1 MLLAVAVAVLF
12 SMVAVLTKICAHRAA
27 VGGWRAVVEI
37 PAPYLLV
44 VVAVTATVLQQ
55 SAFHAGALQTS
66 VPTMLV
72 LEPVLAVLLGAVVL
86 GEELVVKGPAL
97 FGLPVALA
105 AMAAA
110 TVALGRDSGALDERI
125 AAPPQR

>member
-1 MLLAVAVAVLF
+1 MA
-12 SMVAVLTKICAHRAA
+12 
-27 VGGWRAVVEI
+27 
-37 PAPYLLV
+37 
-44 VVAVTATVLQQ
+44 ATVLQQ

-72 LEPVLAVLLGAVVL
+72 AEPVVAVLLGAVVL
-86 GEELVVKGPAL
+86 GEELVVQGPAL
-97 FGLPVALA
+97 FALPVALA